1 MLPALKLRHLTLG
14 LAQSGRSGKALVDG
28 LPVPL
33 AAQAKLRLVPGI
45 FRLSTVATRF
55 SAAAHAGGNGTRSEI
70 AQTEELLKELS
81 AFQLQI
87 GERFRHKAFWHIGAP
102 TILESYYSQKYDPK
116 KKNPPLTILI
126 SHTHAPRCTTLHLL
140 PAY

>member
-1 MLPALKLRHLTLG
+1 MLPALKLRHLPLG
-14 LAQSGRSGKALVDG
+14 LAQSGRSGKTLVDG
-28 LPVPL
+28 LPIHL

-45 FRLSTVATRF
+45 VRFSTVATRF

-87 GERFRHKAFWHIGAP
+87 GERFWHKAFWH
-102 TILESYYSQKYDPK
+102 
-116 KKNPPLTILI
+116 
-126 SHTHAPRCTTLHLL
+126 
-140 PAY
+140 